1 MPLSIQVTISTGNW
15 SCRSRAQERQ
25 PRLQLGFISHRKGHR
40 LGYLEKRETEKQSL
54 GVTEAK
60 RQAEDRKW
68 CEGNKNWTVKNKK
81 QLEGK
86 QHRCQEGGVSL
97 GKNQCT
103 VFISLVKNCFRML
116 ILIWNALPNLSSLP
130 VYAQVSLGVCWIN
143 TFSYNTWR
151 WHPITECGSWKKL
164 RNNMS
169 FSFDFKKLPFSQFFF
184 FLKKSISV
192 LSVYV

>member
-1 MPLSIQVTISTGNW
+1 MAKKEKKSTDKILWGASEHTGDNSTGNW
-15 SCRSRAQERQ
+15 SCRSGAQERQ

-86 QHRCQEGGVSL
+86 HSTDARKEECLWGKKSMHSFYFTCQELLQDAHSHL
-97 GKNQCT
+97 ECPSQ
-103 VFISLVKNCFRML
+103 LVIFTCL
-116 ILIWNALPNLSSLP
+116 CP
-130 VYAQVSLGVCWIN
+130 
-143 TFSYNTWR
+143 
-151 WHPITECGSWKKL
+151 
-164 RNNMS
+164 
-169 FSFDFKKLPFSQFFF
+169 
-184 FLKKSISV
+184 SV
-192 LSVYV
+192 LRCVLNKYIFL